1 MTHLAMVDPHPP
13 SPSEFSAEDEEAAEV
28 AAAAAAD
35 TPRLLFDPALLSGLR
50 STADIAT
57 DPGVRLGSSSGFF
70 MPGPFHCLPGTN
82 SGIPKLSMSVPLVL
96 LPPAADLPPPLPSL
110 PWDFEESGHPEPV
123 VVLGGPQ
130 VSSDIVVAVVVVM
143 GGILG
148 PPGALGNPP

>member
-1 MTHLAMVDPHPP
+1 ML
-13 SPSEFSAEDEEAAEV
+13 
-28 AAAAAAD
+28 
-35 TPRLLFDPALLSGLR
+35 
-50 STADIAT
+50 
-57 DPGVRLGSSSGFF
+57 
-70 MPGPFHCLPGTN
+70 
-82 SGIPKLSMSVPLVL
+82 SVPLVL
-96 LPPAADLPPPLPSL
+96 LPPADLPPPLPSL